1 MGHLRTS
8 KLQDLFTEGY
18 KQVLV
23 SLFGLIGI
31 DMDMEGDNNS
41 STQVISTE
49 DNRVDSTAMD
59 MNYQIEEDYN
69 EDNSR
74 SDAVGEEELRDRT
87 SVEDRYE
94 EENVLV
100 ILLD

>member
-1 MGHLRTS
+1 
-8 KLQDLFTEGY
+8 
-18 KQVLV
+18 
-23 SLFGLIGI
+23 
-31 DMDMEGDNNS
+31 MDMEGDNNS